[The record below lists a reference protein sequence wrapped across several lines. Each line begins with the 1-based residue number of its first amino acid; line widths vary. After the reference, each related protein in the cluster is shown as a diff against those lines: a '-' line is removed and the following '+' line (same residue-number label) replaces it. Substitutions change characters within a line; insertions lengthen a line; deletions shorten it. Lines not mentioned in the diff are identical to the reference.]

1 MKTEKTKPFQKWFD
15 SIKDKI
21 LKVAVRQKIERIEKD
36 GYLGK
41 TSPIGD
47 GISEIKFKMGAGYRI
62 YFNLYIE
69 GSEVW
74 LLSGGDKS
82 TQQKDIDAAKELLKE
97 IQEKREAKKD
107 EQI

>member
-1 MKTEKTKPFQKWFD
+1 MMLKIEKTKPFQKWFD

-41 TSPIGD
+41 TSQ
-47 GISEIKFKMGAGYRI
+47 R
-62 YFNLYIE
+62 
-69 GSEVW
+69 
-74 LLSGGDKS
+74 
-82 TQQKDIDAAKELLKE
+82 DIDTAKELLKE
-97 IQEKREAKKD
+97 IQEKREGKKN